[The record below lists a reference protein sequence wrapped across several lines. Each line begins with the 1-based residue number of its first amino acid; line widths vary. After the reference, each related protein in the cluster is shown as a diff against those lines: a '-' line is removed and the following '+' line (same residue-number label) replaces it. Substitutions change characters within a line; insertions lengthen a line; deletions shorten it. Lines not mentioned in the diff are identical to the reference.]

1 MFARN
6 ISRCLSSKAAITLLA
21 AALLLSLAA
30 CGSGDKESNSAS
42 SQSEFSTHSPETSGQ
57 THTVTETPT
66 EEAPEQPNDNKG
78 KDSSTDSECADLPN
92 DPREA
97 YASGTAPGR
106 MPSDRGD
113 DFNFWIADIDNSYDP
128 CAPISWITFNGEVG
142 DKNGPNNNAASVG
155 HALALYVHGEPV
167 NEVTM
172 FDSVDKVSR
181 VSDDA
186 VDFTWGERSITTS
199 AGITAHHTVRLQVD
213 GDSVEP
219 VSGDIDLFNK
229 ALNEH
234 MTFMLGSYG

>member
-1 MFARN
+1 MTR
-6 ISRCLSSKAAITLLA
+6 S
-21 AALLLSLAA
+21 
-30 CGSGDKESNSAS
+30 
-42 SQSEFSTHSPETSGQ
+42 
-57 THTVTETPT
+57 
-66 EEAPEQPNDNKG
+66 
-78 KDSSTDSECADLPN
+78 
-92 DPREA
+92 REA
-97 YASGTAPGR
+97 YASATAPGR
-106 MPSDRGD
+106 LPSDSGD
-113 DFNFWIADIDNSYDP
+113 DVNFWIADIDNSYDP